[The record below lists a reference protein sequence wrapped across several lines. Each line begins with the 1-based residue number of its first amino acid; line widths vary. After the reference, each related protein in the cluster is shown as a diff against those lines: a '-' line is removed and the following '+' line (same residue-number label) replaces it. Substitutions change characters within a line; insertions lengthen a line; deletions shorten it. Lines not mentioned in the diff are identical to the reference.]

1 MTTVGEE
8 VARQALRLLAESGT
22 ASAER
27 LTRLRTEVAG
37 DARARESVDLALTVS
52 ERLAERDRRERELT
66 ALYETAGD
74 LSSLRDVEEV
84 LQAIVARARGLLG
97 TEAAYLM
104 LIDEQRGDTYVR
116 VTDGIHT
123 DAFRTARLAMGAG
136 LGGLVAQTRQPYATP
151 DYPHDKRFVHTVDE
165 VVGGEGLIAVLGVPL
180 LLREK
185 VIGVLFAANRRE
197 RPFADAEVALLI
209 SLATH
214 AAIAIETASLF
225 ADVRAHGDLMERAA
239 DVHERLTTVAA
250 EGGQLPEVAAVV
262 AEVLGADVIVADP
275 GLRVLASAGPLA
287 PAAGDPV
294 TGAVAETCRSAITT
308 RATAAT
314 REGCAAPVVVDSQV
328 LAVLVACR
336 GGLGVD
342 DQRTVERA
350 ALVAAILL
358 LTERQLAEAEHR
370 VRGDLLTE
378 LLADAQPDPDGLRRR
393 ARLLGWD
400 LDRPHAVV
408 VAYPERAEDRRI
420 VASALASWA
429 ARCGGLCGEHGR
441 DIVVL
446 LPGTDPACAGP
457 AAVDRLRR
465 AVAAPVTVGAAGL
478 GAGPAGLRDAHRDAR
493 HCVDVLCAL
502 GRVGT
507 AASPPDLGAFGL
519 LFGPAGRER
528 VAAFVQRTLGPLV
541 AYDTQRGSGLLRTVE
556 AYFDADGSHV
566 RAAAA
571 LFIHVNT
578 LYQRI
583 ERINA
588 LLGEGWRTGAEGLQ
602 VQLAVK
608 LHRIVTFTDQHSG

>member
-1 MTTVGEE
+1 MTAVDDD
-8 VARQALRLLAESGT
+8 VARRALRLLAGPGNG
-22 ASAER
+22 SAEP
-27 LTRLRTEVAG
+27 LARLRAEVAG
-37 DARARESVDLALTVS
+37 DARARESVELALTVS

-74 LSSLRDVEEV
+74 LSSLRDVQEV

-123 DAFRTARLAMGAG
+123 DAFKAARLAMGAG

-151 DYPHDKRFVHTVDE
+151 DYPHDRRFRHTVDE
-165 VVGGEGLIAVLGVPL
+165 VVVGEGLIAVLGVPL
-180 LLREK
+180 LLRER

-225 ADVRAHGDLMERAA
+225 ADVRAHSDLMERAA
-239 DVHERLTTVAA
+239 NVHERLTTVAA
-250 EGGQLPEVAAVV
+250 QGGQLPEVAAVV
-262 AEVLGADVIVADP
+262 AEVLGAGVFVADP
-275 GLRVLASAGPLA
+275 ALRVLASAGPVTPA
-287 PAAGDPV
+287 PGGPV
-294 TGAVAETCRSAITT
+294 TGDLAKACRSAIAT

-314 REGCAAPVVVDSQV
+314 PAGCAAPVVAGSQV

-336 GGLGVD
+336 GLDVA

-358 LTERQLAEAEHR
+358 LTERQLTEAEHR
-370 VRGDLLTE
+370 VRGDLLTD
-378 LLADAQPDPDGLRRR
+378 LLAEAQPEPDGLRRR

-400 LDRPHAVV
+400 LDRPHALI
-408 VAYPERAEDRRI
+408 VAHPERAEDRRI
-420 VASALASWA
+420 VASALGSWA
-429 ARCGGLCGEHGR
+429 AQCGGLCGEHGR
-441 DIVVL
+441 TVVVL
-446 LPGTDPACAGP
+446 LPGTDPAQAGP
-457 AAVDRLRR
+457 AAVERLGR
-465 AVAAPVTVGAAGL
+465 AVAAPVTVGAAGP

-502 GRVGT
+502 GKTGV
-507 AASPPDLGAFGL
+507 AASPADLGAFGL

-528 VAAFVQRTLGPLV
+528 VAAFVQRTLGAV
-541 AYDTQRGSGLLRTVE
+541 VDYDAQRGSELLRTVE

-583 ERINA
+583 ERITA
-588 LLGEGWRTGAEGLQ
+588 LLGEGWRTGEKALQ
-602 VQLAVK
+602 IRLAVK
-608 LHRIVTFTDQHSG
+608 LHRIVSFTDQHSA

>member
-1 MTTVGEE
+1 MTTADDD
-8 VARQALRLLAESGT
+8 VARHALRLLAEVGN
-22 ASAER
+22 ASAEP
-27 LTRLRTEVAG
+27 LIRLRAEVAG
-37 DARARESVDLALTVS
+37 DPRARESVELALTVS

-123 DAFRTARLAMGAG
+123 EAFKTARLAMGAG
-136 LGGLVAQTRQPYATP
+136 LGGLVAQTREPYATP
-151 DYPHDKRFVHTVDE
+151 DYRHDKRFVHTVDE
-165 VVGGEGLIAVLGVPL
+165 VVDGEGLIAVLGVPL

-225 ADVRAHGDLMERAA
+225 ADVRAHSDLMERAA
-239 DVHERLTTVAA
+239 NVHERLTTVAA
-250 EGGQLPEVAAVV
+250 QGGQLPEVAAVV
-262 AEVLGADVIVADP
+262 AEVLGAGVFVADP
-275 GLRVLASAGPLA
+275 GLRVLASAGPVA
-287 PAAGDPV
+287 PAVGEPV
-294 TGAVAETCRSAITT
+294 TGDVAKTCQSAIAT

-314 REGCAAPVVVDSQV
+314 PGGCAAPVVAGSQV

-336 GGLGVD
+336 GDLGVA

-400 LDRPHAVV
+400 MDRPHAVI
-408 VAYPERAEDRRI
+408 VAYPERSEDRRI
-420 VASALASWA
+420 VASCLGSWA
-429 ARCGGLCGEHGR
+429 AQRGGLCGEHGR
-441 DIVVL
+441 YVVAL
-446 LPGTDPACAGP
+446 LPGTDAAQAAP

-465 AVAAPVTVGAAGL
+465 AVAAPVTVGAAGP
-478 GAGPAGLRDAHRDAR
+478 GEGPTGLRDAHRDAR

-502 GRVGT
+502 GKAGT
-507 AASPPDLGAFGL
+507 AAGPADLGAFGL

-528 VAAFVQRTLGPLV
+528 VAAFVQRTLGAV
-541 AYDTQRGSGLLRTVE
+541 VDYDAQRGTELLRTVE

-583 ERINA
+583 ERITA
-588 LLGEGWRTGAEGLQ
+588 LLGEGWRTGEKALQ
-602 VQLAVK
+602 LQLAVK
-608 LHRIVTFTDQHSG
+608 LHRIVSFTDQHSG